1 MPKFMCV
8 KDANSSQLRE
18 IWKTTAILSTEL
30 LKNHT
35 TENHRCLWD
44 NPAQLSTYI
53 MDPELIW
60 ALCVAKDHPP
70 EQPDHVR
77 PPVVGDQ
84 HAGRHLGTGYHH
96 MRALGCFE
104 NNFFMIQDLSRGR
117 SSDGQNE
124 NSFGDAFSSV
134 IRGKN
139 MV

>member
-60 ALCVAKDHPP
+60 ALWDTVASF
-70 EQPDHVR
+70 ELGGL
-77 PPVVGDQ
+77 VGFW
-84 HAGRHLGTGYHH
+84 LPT
-96 MRALGCFE
+96 
-104 NNFFMIQDLSRGR
+104 
-117 SSDGQNE
+117 
-124 NSFGDAFSSV
+124 FSTE
-134 IRGKN
+134 
-139 MV
+139 

>member
-8 KDANSSQLRE
+8 KDANGSQLRE

-60 ALCVAKDHPP
+60 ALCDDMDFSLSKD
-70 EQPDHVR
+70 
-77 PPVVGDQ
+77 
-84 HAGRHLGTGYHH
+84 TGKLFLAISGAPHSK
-96 MRALGCFE
+96 GGIF
-104 NNFFMIQDLSRGR
+104 
-117 SSDGQNE
+117 
-124 NSFGDAFSSV
+124 
-134 IRGKN
+134 
-139 MV
+139 

>member
-60 ALCVAKDHPP
+60 ALCASIIPI
-70 EQPDHVR
+70 
-77 PPVVGDQ
+77 PV
-84 HAGRHLGTGYHH
+84 HSRAS
-96 MRALGCFE
+96 RALHKLAGLAALHYL
-104 NNFFMIQDLSRGR
+104 I
-117 SSDGQNE
+117 
-124 NSFGDAFSSV
+124 FS
-134 IRGKN
+134 I
-139 MV
+139 

>member
-60 ALCVAKDHPP
+60 ALCGPTWLGHRGATASPP
-70 EQPDHVR
+70 SWMGLFFFVKVIDVR
-77 PPVVGDQ
+77 
-84 HAGRHLGTGYHH
+84 
-96 MRALGCFE
+96 
-104 NNFFMIQDLSRGR
+104 
-117 SSDGQNE
+117 
-124 NSFGDAFSSV
+124 
-134 IRGKN
+134 KK
-139 MV
+139 

>member
-60 ALCVAKDHPP
+60 ALCLLYSQNMQNSHSS
-70 EQPDHVR
+70 
-77 PPVVGDQ
+77 
-84 HAGRHLGTGYHH
+84 GRIFLK
-96 MRALGCFE
+96 
-104 NNFFMIQDLSRGR
+104 N
-117 SSDGQNE
+117 
-124 NSFGDAFSSV
+124 
-134 IRGKN
+134 IRQ
-139 MV
+139 

>member
-8 KDANSSQLRE
+8 KDANGSQLRE

-60 ALCVAKDHPP
+60 TVHFDA
-70 EQPDHVR
+70 
-77 PPVVGDQ
+77 
-84 HAGRHLGTGYHH
+84 
-96 MRALGCFE
+96 
-104 NNFFMIQDLSRGR
+104 
-117 SSDGQNE
+117 SSTI
-124 NSFGDAFSSV
+124 V
-134 IRGKN
+134 HT
-139 MV
+139 

>member
-8 KDANSSQLRE
+8 KDANSSPLRE

-60 ALCVAKDHPP
+60 ALCVPITEFLK
-70 EQPDHVR
+70 
-77 PPVVGDQ
+77 
-84 HAGRHLGTGYHH
+84 
-96 MRALGCFE
+96 
-104 NNFFMIQDLSRGR
+104 
-117 SSDGQNE
+117 
-124 NSFGDAFSSV
+124 
-134 IRGKN
+134 
-139 MV
+139 

>member
-8 KDANSSQLRE
+8 KDANSSPLRE

-60 ALCVAKDHPP
+60 ALWYFMFFY
-70 EQPDHVR
+70 
-77 PPVVGDQ
+77 GDM
-84 HAGRHLGTGYHH
+84 G
-96 MRALGCFE
+96 
-104 NNFFMIQDLSRGR
+104 D
-117 SSDGQNE
+117 
-124 NSFGDAFSSV
+124 FGNKKEKKESH
-134 IRGKN
+134 
-139 MV
+139 